1 LAIQRLGIRV
11 TRTEIRNQGDPYMIR
26 NQSDPAADVGNQSD
40 PYIKRFGI
48 RMTFAE
54 IRNQGDP

>member
-1 LAIQRLGIRV
+1 LAIQRLRIRV
-11 TRTEIRNQGDPYMIR
+11 TRTEIRNQGNTYTIR
-26 NQSDPAADVGNQSD
+26 NQSDPAEVGNQSD

-54 IRNQGDP
+54 IRYEGGP